1 MMKKIL
7 FIATV
12 VLSILT
18 SCDPYHF
25 YDAYDWYFDRGPS
38 YLAHYISTNREMFY
52 VRTYKCPTITYDTYS
67 RMYYCWDGDYLIL
80 RSDRPITV
88 HHTHNGYR

>member
-7 FIATV
+7 FITTV
-12 VLSILT
+12 VLSIIT
-18 SCDPYHF
+18 SCDPCHF
-25 YDAYDWYFDRGPS
+25 YDDYDWYFDRGPS

-52 VRTYKCPTITYDTYS
+52 VRTYKCPTITYDAYS

-88 HHTHNGYR
+88 HHIHNGYR

>member
-1 MMKKIL
+1 MIYDG

-18 SCDPYHF
+18 SCDNYHF
-25 YDAYDWYFDRGPS
+25 YDDYDWYFDRGQS
-38 YLAHYISTNREMFY
+38 YLAHYISRNGEMFY
-52 VRTYKCPTITYDTYS
+52 VRTYKCPTINYDAYS

>member
-1 MMKKIL
+1 MYDG

-18 SCDPYHF
+18 SCDNYHF
-25 YDAYDWYFDRGPS
+25 YDDYDWYFDRGQS
-38 YLAHYISTNREMFY
+38 YLAHYISRNGEMFY
-52 VRTYKCPTITYDTYS
+52 VRTYKCPTINYDAYS

-88 HHTHNGYR
+88 HHIHNGYR

>member
-1 MMKKIL
+1 MIYDG

-18 SCDPYHF
+18 SCDNYHF
-25 YDAYDWYFDRGPS
+25 YDDYDWYFDRGQS
-38 YLAHYISTNREMFY
+38 YLAHYISRNGEMFY
-52 VRTYKCPTITYDTYS
+52 VRTYKCPNITYDAYS

-88 HHTHNGYR
+88 HHIHNGYR

>member
-12 VLSILT
+12 VLSIIM

-25 YDAYDWYFDRGPS
+25 YDDYDWYFDRGPS

-52 VRTYKCPTITYDTYS
+52 VRTYKCPTITYDAYS

-88 HHTHNGYR
+88 HHIHNGYR

>member
-7 FIATV
+7 FIAIF

-18 SCDPYHF
+18 SCDHYHF
-25 YDAYDWYFDRGPS
+25 YDDYDWYFDRGPS
-38 YLAHYISTNREMFY
+38 YLAHYISTNGEMFY
-52 VRTYKCPTITYDTYS
+52 VRTYNCPTITYDAYS

>member
-1 MMKKIL
+1 MIYDG

-18 SCDPYHF
+18 SCDNYHF
-25 YDAYDWYFDRGPS
+25 YDDYDWYFDRGQS
-38 YLAHYISTNREMFY
+38 YLAHYISRNGEMFY
-52 VRTYKCPTITYDTYS
+52 VRTYKCPTINYDAYS

-88 HHTHNGYR
+88 HHIHNGYR